1 MFRSQ
6 SRCTSV
12 SEGDHMAL
20 EPSVWFNEDLS
31 SPFLCNELRFSF
43 LNFKVLCRVF
53 ILYCPMLLI
62 IFFFFENIILF
73 LIVVSPE
80 K

>member
-1 MFRSQ
+1 
-6 SRCTSV
+6 
-12 SEGDHMAL
+12 MAL
-20 EPSVWFNEDLS
+20 EPSIWFNEDLS
-31 SPFLCNELRFSF
+31 SPFLCNELRFLF
-43 LNFKVLCRVF
+43 LNFKVLSRAL

-62 IFFFFENIILF
+62 YIYIYFFFENIILF